1 MSTNETAALLQ
12 EGLAAA
18 QAGER
23 AKARELLQ
31 RVVEADEGS
40 LQAWLWLSDLVNTLE
55 DRELCLENVL
65 TLDPANDAAR
75 ESLALV
81 RTQIEATPEI
91 EPVSI
96 LPHVETDELRQR
108 EARVSVDFSRDEL
121 DDPLLCVY
129 CAHLT
134 GERDKSCPNCHR
146 RLYATLLKRDQPV
159 WLWVGWTLGIVDVF
173 YSLGLLL
180 LLTTILAYTISA
192 ANFGDRPIETVD
204 VVLAYFGQTG
214 SMSSAAQ
221 AALFSV
227 LSREVFFFRL
237 GYAVL
242 TALATFGLLTRR
254 RPFYLLYVA
263 SLATSVVSVYFLAT
277 LNRTVLG
284 VVGGAATPL
293 QGIVQVALNEL
304 LGIFSKLSSAVA
316 GALLLLRGLLV
327 LLMEGDFE
335 KVTER
340 LWCVIDKTVREPST
354 AFVRAKAHMR
364 RGRWTLAALYLQR
377 AITLQPSIAEYQ
389 LALAETYAR
398 LKRYPQS
405 LHLLDQAERL
415 QPGAAN
421 IDQLRNV
428 INELDRLARDTP
440 PDLAGGL

>member
-1 MSTNETAALLQ
+1 MSTDETTTLLQ
-12 EGLAAA
+12 AGLAAA

-23 AKARELLQ
+23 VKARELLQ
-31 RVVEADEGS
+31 RVVEADES
-40 LQAWLWLSDLVNTLE
+40 NLQAWLWLSDLVNTLE
-55 DRELCLENVL
+55 DREVCLANVL
-65 TLDPANDAAR
+65 TLDPANDSAR
-75 ESLALV
+75 DRLALV
-81 RTQIEATPEI
+81 RAQIEATPEI

-96 LPHVETDELRQR
+96 LPHVETNELRLR
-108 EARVSVDFSRDEL
+108 EAQVSLDFSGAEL

-129 CAHLT
+129 CAHST
-134 GERDKSCPNCHR
+134 RDEDKTCPNCHR
-146 RLYATLLKRDQPV
+146 SLYATMLKREKPA
-159 WLWVGWTLGIVDVF
+159 WLWVGWTTGIVDVF

-180 LLTTILAYTISA
+180 LLTTILSYTLSA
-192 ANFGDRPIETVD
+192 ANFGNRPIETAD
-204 VVLAYFGQTG
+204 VVQAYFGP
-214 SMSSAAQ
+214 SSGLSRAAQ
-221 AALFSV
+221 TALFSV

-237 GYAVL
+237 GYAAL

-263 SLATSVVSVYFLAT
+263 SLAASVVSVYFLAT
-277 LNRTVLG
+277 LNRAFLVAP
-284 VVGGAATPL
+284 GGAATPL
-293 QGIVQVALNEL
+293 QGIAQVALNEL
-304 LGIFSKLSSAVA
+304 LGIFSNLSSALA
-316 GALLLLRGLLV
+316 GGLLLLRGLLI

-340 LWCVIDKTVREPST
+340 LWCVIDRTVREPIT

-405 LHLLDQAERL
+405 LQVLNQVERL
-415 QPGAAN
+415 TPGSLQVQMLREV
-421 IDQLRNV
+421 IEQLAQR
-428 INELDRLARDTP
+428 ASASQ